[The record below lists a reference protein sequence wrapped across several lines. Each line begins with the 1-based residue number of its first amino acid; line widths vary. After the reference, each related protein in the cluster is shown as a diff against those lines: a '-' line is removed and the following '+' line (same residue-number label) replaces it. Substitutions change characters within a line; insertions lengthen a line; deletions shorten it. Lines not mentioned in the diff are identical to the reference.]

1 MVHLLAVG
9 IVKSAYSPAGI
20 SLPPNVTASLNLIL
34 VTALLELQ
42 SEIGGASGFNA
53 PGGDNR
59 GDGKRYIVHA
69 DQKLT
74 AFFELE
80 SACGAASH

>member
-1 MVHLLAVG
+1 MLSYSR
-9 IVKSAYSPAGI
+9 SAGRADDRGQI
-20 SLPPNVTASLNLIL
+20 CPPL
-34 VTALLELQ
+34 TALLELQ

-74 AFFELE
+74 AFFKLE